1 MGECCRPAWCFP
13 IEHERGRVQLI
24 DLSNHIGL
32 VTGGSRGIGRA
43 VALSLAAAGADIA
56 VNYVTRATEAEDVT
70 RQIRALGRRAMTIA
84 ADVSDGS
91 AVAMMIA
98 SVTDTLGPIDLLV
111 NNAGIG
117 PAHGLDDLS
126 EAVFGR
132 TIAVNLKS
140 VFLCIQ
146 AVLPGMRARRF
157 GRIINISS
165 GAARG
170 AGGIGVHYNASKAG
184 LEGLTRGYAA
194 RLAGEGITVN
204 AIAPSLIDTE
214 MLAPIRA
221 AAARIP
227 VGRLGTVEEVAQ
239 AVLLAMGN
247 AYMTGQ
253 TIQLNGGLNFL

>member
-117 PAHGLDDLS
+117 
-126 EAVFGR
+126 
-132 TIAVNLKS
+132 
-140 VFLCIQ
+140 
-146 AVLPGMRARRF
+146 ARPR
-157 GRIINISS
+157 
-165 GAARG
+165 
-170 AGGIGVHYNASKAG
+170 
-184 LEGLTRGYAA
+184 
-194 RLAGEGITVN
+194 
-204 AIAPSLIDTE
+204 
-214 MLAPIRA
+214 
-221 AAARIP
+221 
-227 VGRLGTVEEVAQ
+227 
-239 AVLLAMGN
+239 
-247 AYMTGQ
+247 
-253 TIQLNGGLNFL
+253 